1 MLLISTYQDLLTEI
15 EVYEER
21 LKDLERE
28 QYAIDRLVK
37 SNTIDYYNQLERQMD
52 LNNKYAITQ
61 SILEDK
67 KETQRQMLEKIQ
79 QLEGLEYKIAYKRFI
94 EGKTLNEI
102 AGELGYS
109 YDYIRELSSKAKRT
123 HNYPT
128 QRAK

>member
-37 SNTIDYYNQLERQMD
+37 SNTIDYYNQLERQLD

-61 SILEDK
+61 S
-67 KETQRQMLEKIQ
+67 
-79 QLEGLEYKIAYKRFI
+79 Y
-94 EGKTLNEI
+94 
-102 AGELGYS
+102 
-109 YDYIRELSSKAKRT
+109 LS
-123 HNYPT
+123 
-128 QRAK
+128 

>member
-1 MLLISTYQDLLTEI
+1 MLLIATYEDLLTEI

-128 QRAK
+128 QTAK

>member
-128 QRAK
+128 QMAK

>member
-1 MLLISTYQDLLTEI
+1 M
-15 EVYEER
+15 YEER

-52 LNNKYAITQ
+52 LNYKYAITQ

-94 EGKTLNEI
+94 EGKTLNNI
-102 AGELGYS
+102 S
-109 YDYIRELSSKAKRT
+109 
-123 HNYPT
+123 
-128 QRAK
+128 

>member
-37 SNTIDYYNQLERQMD
+37 SNTIDYYNQLERQLD

-128 QRAK
+128 QMAK